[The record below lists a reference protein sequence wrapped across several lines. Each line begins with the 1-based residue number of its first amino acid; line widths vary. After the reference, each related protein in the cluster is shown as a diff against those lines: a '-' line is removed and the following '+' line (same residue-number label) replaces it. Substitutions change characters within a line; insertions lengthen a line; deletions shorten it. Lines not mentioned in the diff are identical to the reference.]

1 MYSPK
6 IREDLIPELHK
17 QAKARGIRMTILVN
31 EIVEEYLKK
40 EVENDRGKTTN
51 NG

>member
-6 IREDLIPELHK
+6 LREDLIQELYNH
-17 QAKARGIRMTILVN
+17 AKARGIRMTVLIN

-40 EVENDRGKTTN
+40 EVENDT
-51 NG
+51 